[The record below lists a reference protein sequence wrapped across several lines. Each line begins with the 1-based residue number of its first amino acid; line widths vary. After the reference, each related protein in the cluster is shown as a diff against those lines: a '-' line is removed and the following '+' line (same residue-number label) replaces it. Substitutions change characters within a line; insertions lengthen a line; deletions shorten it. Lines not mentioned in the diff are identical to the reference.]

1 MIPWQNPDLGLGLNP
16 HLLNDLA
23 TLPQQTPHISPWHHH
38 PRRHPPLSTP
48 PVIIL
53 TITPTAATLKPKIR
67 IALKNP
73 LMDHQKRILR
83 RRKFRRAPVSVSPAH
98 IGDLDDP
105 LIVAVDERVNINP
118 RPGLLPDGLDDAPG
132 LSDHPSGLIIRAEDA
147 EEHGLRG
154 RRRGFLVGFGR
165 PAAGAA
171 PPLVAVAVVVV
182 SRFAPRRSLRIVVL
196 IVVVAPSRSRSL
208 HCPSI

>member
-1 MIPWQNPDLGLGLNP
+1 M
-16 HLLNDLA
+16 
-23 TLPQQTPHISPWHHH
+23 
-38 PRRHPPLSTP
+38 
-48 PVIIL
+48 
-53 TITPTAATLKPKIR
+53 
-67 IALKNP
+67 
-73 LMDHQKRILR
+73 
-83 RRKFRRAPVSVSPAH
+83 
-98 IGDLDDP
+98 
-105 LIVAVDERVNINP
+105 NIDP

-154 RRRGFLVGFGR
+154 RRRGFLVGFGG